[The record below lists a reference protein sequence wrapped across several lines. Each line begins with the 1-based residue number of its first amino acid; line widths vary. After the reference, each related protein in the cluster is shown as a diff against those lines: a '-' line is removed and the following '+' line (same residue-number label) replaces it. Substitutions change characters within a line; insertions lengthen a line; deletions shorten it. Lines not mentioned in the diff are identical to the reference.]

1 MFLFLFWKGIDTY
14 SEINCSLFN
23 STTFFHPIRCANFEA
38 RMLDIVQWTKF
49 PSFSVGFRRQWMDR
63 CSQINGSLLPPL
75 TIFFNHSNQLAGQLY
90 FFHKNT
96 CSAADSISIL
106 VNFLPNIWKL
116 KTYFRVEKRAEI
128 YHLPEHELTL
138 KSSIFFFLQTL
149 SNLSSSC
156 SVTICAFEWWL
167 WVYCK
172 ISVVFLKIMINA
184 FFYKFAAQRL
194 FLTNV
199 SCRPM
204 VGARTSGATTITGE
218 AKCSSHILDFE
229 LLIKSVIS
237 YFQFLTFLIAYFRFV
252 RSKKLKYVLTRT
264 PGRATTMEEEATFLI
279 SKF

>member
-1 MFLFLFWKGIDTY
+1 MDRC
-14 SEINCSLFN
+14 SEINWSLCN
-23 STTFFHPIRCANFEA
+23 RSTTHRLFQPIKCANFEV
-38 RMLDIVQWTKF
+38 RTLDIVQWTKF

-116 KTYFRVEKRAEI
+116 KTYFRVEERAEI

-138 KSSIFFFLQTL
+138 KSSIFFFFLQTL
-149 SNLSSSC
+149 SNLSSAC

-172 ISVVFLKIMINA
+172 IYLK
-184 FFYKFAAQRL
+184 R
-194 FLTNV
+194 
-199 SCRPM
+199 
-204 VGARTSGATTITGE
+204 
-218 AKCSSHILDFE
+218 
-229 LLIKSVIS
+229 
-237 YFQFLTFLIAYFRFV
+237 
-252 RSKKLKYVLTRT
+252 
-264 PGRATTMEEEATFLI
+264 
-279 SKF
+279 